1 MNKVLNLKGEYES
14 RDVVILGNG
23 PSLNDVDFSKFNNP
37 IIIGLNSSILITK
50 EKQIKN
56 DFYVLTDTRFVSN
69 KEKINHLNNFLERDI
84 PLVIRAELVDL
95 IPNDFEKN
103 TYLIRSLGRDGFS
116 FDLRK
121 GFYFGCTTVML
132 ALQLAVY
139 IGGKNIYLCGV
150 DLFYNKEKL
159 RFYKESIPSEV
170 DNFSCVQIHNIR
182 SAFKQLKEKNVNVYL
197 CSLNSLLRP
206 YIPYYEL

>member
-170 DNFSCVQIHNIR
+170 EIGRASCRERVCQY
-182 SAFKQLKEKNVNVYL
+182 V
-197 CSLNSLLRP
+197 
-206 YIPYYEL
+206 